1 MGKGLLEKPRT
12 ESPRFREEENNQD
25 VNRCK
30 ELWKRRGEEK
40 SILLLLFLRN
50 FFEGRPR
57 LQNHLTIPLR
67 FEIKR
72 IETKIFQHRY
82 DTK

>member
-12 ESPRFREEENNQD
+12 ESPRFHENNQD
-25 VNRCK
+25 VYRC
-30 ELWKRRGEEK
+30 EVMEEKRRGEEK
-40 SILLLLFLRN
+40 NILLLLFLRN

-57 LQNHLTIPLR
+57 LQNHLTISLR
-67 FEIKR
+67 FEIKT

>member
-50 FFEGRPR
+50 FFSRREISV
-57 LQNHLTIPLR
+57 TESSYDSI
-67 FEIKR
+67 EIKT